1 MDPMFQYTKFMVY
14 KKYIDKKYKP
24 DRLYARWDSNVDEV
38 AFCRRVE
45 QRCKSILT
53 HMWDKEPD
61 EVAYEGLWPWMERLD
76 KIRNE
81 SWQDSLSDIAQ
92 MIKDCDGK
100 EI

>member
-1 MDPMFQYTKFMVY
+1 MQWWMKEQNWNRIEEVIIVHNLYGPDVLNIQNLPVVY
-14 KKYIDKKYKP
+14 KKYIDKKYKDFL

-61 EVAYEGLWPWMERLD
+61 EVAYEGLWPWME
-76 KIRNE
+76 IR
-81 SWQDSLSDIAQ
+81 
-92 MIKDCDGK
+92 
-100 EI
+100 